1 MLVACYLFDWKPFG
15 IFISYLIEIVVLL
28 FFYSLF
34 RMKDEKKNPG
44 QYRKAQP
51 LGNLFIGVVPLI
63 LFQYF
68 IIGWMSGFI
77 NPEQNFIKQ
86 NVLLTKEVFY
96 AIGSVVVLYAIKAV
110 QMTNH
115 KERLVAFQD
124 NFLFKVLALTG
135 ANILGFVMVVGIGI
149 NTLLPTLTV
158 MVIVRILLE
167 IYFSRKMKF
176 I

>member
-1 MLVACYLFDWKPFG
+1 MLVACYFFDWKPFG

-28 FFYSLF
+28 LFYSLF
-34 RMKDEKKNPG
+34 RVKDEKKNPE

-51 LGNLFIGVVPLI
+51 LVNLFIGLVPLI

-68 IIGWMSGFI
+68 IIGWTSGFI
-77 NPEQNFIKQ
+77 NPEQNFSQQ
-86 NVLLTKEVFY
+86 NLLLTKEVFY
-96 AIGSVVVLYAIKAV
+96 AFGSVVVLYAIKAV
-110 QMTNH
+110 QITNH
-115 KERLVAFQD
+115 KERLIVFQD

-135 ANILGFVMVVGIGI
+135 ANSLGFVMVVGIGVDA
-149 NTLLPTLTV
+149 LLPTLTV
-158 MVIVRILLE
+158 TVIVRIFLE